1 MNFTG
6 GTNIA
11 MKVPTHQWEDTVA
24 FYRDVIGL
32 RQLDQHLPHVV
43 FQYGPNQLWIDRV
56 DALSQAEIWLELVAS
71 HLADAQAALAC
82 AGVARR
88 DEVEALPP
96 GFEGFW
102 ITNSAGIIHLV
113 AARDTS

>member
-11 MKVPTHQWEDTVA
+11 MKVPTHQWEETVA

-32 RQLDQHLPHVV
+32 RQLDEHLPHVV
-43 FQYGPNQLWIDRV
+43 FQYGPNQLWV
-56 DALSQAEIWLELVAS
+56 DCAEALSQAEIWLELIAS
-71 HLADAQAALAC
+71 HVADAEAALAG

-113 AARDTS
+113 AAKDAS